1 MITQIWRKRFKKLS
15 LVRISKI
22 IGSSSALTLFLRR
35 YLLKIM
41 LIFSQRTNGEMS
53 QKKIRAKD
61 EFDHAT
67 DWTRKYIEIY
77 NRLKWLN
84 AFA

>member
-1 MITQIWRKRFKKLS
+1 M
-15 LVRISKI
+15 RISRI
-22 IGSSSALTLFLRR
+22 IGSSSALTPFLRKF
-35 YLLKIM
+35 LFKIK
-41 LIFSQRTNGEMS
+41 LIFRQRTNGEMS